1 VDRKGISQVD
11 FISIWVFLCPDL
23 EAGVL
28 KMLFVR
34 NVLLVALGVLITS
47 GAYAAMDV
55 RQLEPIVVTADRY
68 LVKEKDIA
76 RYISVVSAEELE
88 ESGGNNLIDALKRT
102 ASLSYKSLAP
112 LGVSRMGMKSEVS
125 IRGLEDGELVL
136 INGVP
141 IQSASGGSYDLNAIN
156 IDQVER
162 VEILTGAASTLYG
175 ADAMTGVIN
184 IMTKKTADEFSPY
197 GSVELGEN
205 GYQNYSSGFTGQK
218 INLGLRYQ
226 ALDEV
231 GTIYKKLSG
240 RRPYSYDMDETD
252 QYSLNLNFHPSDYL
266 YVDYLF
272 SRIETGFVRRYDDP
286 SRDPIF
292 YDQSQDKHFT
302 DVRYEKDGLKF
313 KAFYSFDV
321 LTKEQTEPV
330 KPEEKRRTYNYGLSS
345 DYQFDALGFKQN
357 FGIDLIRRVSDYDYS
372 YGRHYRDD
380 SALFWQVKRKLT
392 EDLEVTLG
400 AREQLIDGKDSARD
414 YSRFLPSAAIS
425 YRLNDDFRLFANA
438 GKAFRAPSFNDL
450 YYDSDTRV
458 GNPEL
463 NPEEGWTYELGTKFD
478 NDMIRLRLA
487 MFLMEY
493 EEKII
498 SYERADGINSYYNA
512 GDYGNTG
519 VEWDLSLTPFVYIDS
534 LLDNVVFSV
543 HGYWADPLADDE
555 NGVEVQIGPQ
565 LQMAFGFGYL
575 TDAFTFN
582 ADLINQKQRED
593 NLDDMLTVN
602 LYSKVKLP
610 QGYLTVAV
618 DNLCDE
624 EIITGGSTT
633 SEYYGLG
640 RMVKV
645 GYQVQ
650 F

>member
-1 VDRKGISQVD
+1 
-11 FISIWVFLCPDL
+11 
-23 EAGVL
+23 
-28 KMLFVR
+28 MLFFR
-34 NVLLVALGVLITS
+34 SVLLVALGVFITS
-47 GAYAAMDV
+47 STFAEADV
-55 RQLEPIVVTADRY
+55 YQLDPVVVTADRY
-68 LVKEKDIA
+68 LVKEKDSA
-76 RYISVVSAEELE
+76 RFITVMMSEDLE
-88 ESGGNNLIDALKRT
+88 KSGGNNLIDALKRSG
-102 ASLSYKSLAP
+102 SLAYKSLAP

-156 IDQVER
+156 LDQVER
-162 VEILTGAASTLYG
+162 VEVLTGATSTLYG

-184 IMTKKTADEFSPY
+184 IITKKTADEFSPY
-197 GSVELGEN
+197 GSVELGGN
-205 GYQNYSSGFTGQK
+205 GYQNYSAGFTGNK
-218 INLGLRYQ
+218 INLGVRYQ

-231 GTIYKKLSG
+231 DTIYKKLSG

-252 QYSLNLNFHPSDYL
+252 QYSLNLNLHPSDHL

-286 SRDPIF
+286 SRNSIF
-292 YDQSQDKHFT
+292 YDQNQDKHFA
-302 DVRYEKDGLKF
+302 DVRYENKGLKL

-321 LTKEQTEPV
+321 LTKEQIQPV

-345 DYQFDALGFKQN
+345 DYQFRALGLEQN
-357 FGIDLIRRVSDYDYS
+357 VGVDLNRRLSDYDYS

-392 EDLEVTLG
+392 QDLEVTIG

-425 YRLNDDFRLFANA
+425 YNLNDDLKLFVNA

-458 GNPEL
+458 GNPDL

-478 NDMIRLRLA
+478 NDMMRLRLA
-487 MFLMEY
+487 MFLMKY

-498 SYERADGINSYYNA
+498 SYERVDGIKSYYNA
-512 GDYGNTG
+512 GDYENKG
-519 VEWDLSLTPFVYIDS
+519 VEWDLSLTPFVHLDS
-534 LLDNVVFSV
+534 LLENIILSV
-543 HGYWADPLADDE
+543 RGYWADPLADDE

-565 LQMAFGFGYL
+565 LQMVFGLCYF
-575 TDAFTFN
+575 TDVFTLN

-610 QGYLTVAV
+610 KGYVTFAV
-618 DNLCDE
+618 DNLLDE

-645 GYQVQ
+645 GYQVS